1 MAESSSL
8 WKPFISINN
17 SASLCSEWREARK
30 TKPHQTRKTPKKAIY
45 LIILPT
51 RVEKWGLCLYVGVFF
66 WFWHT
71 LLWMPIKL
79 TMKWTCRSLT
89 RGISLLEHSVCG
101 FCDLAAINI
110 SPMQLHSAVP
120 SAPLLTHEV
129 YKTRCPTMD
138 MPGRWKCPA
147 VMAWDK

>member
-1 MAESSSL
+1 MPLCWGVLLILTHSSL
-8 WKPFISINN
+8 N
-17 SASLCSEWREARK
+17 A
-30 TKPHQTRKTPKKAIY
+30 HQAHY
-45 LIILPT
+45 EVNLQ
-51 RVEKWGLCLYVGVFF
+51 
-66 WFWHT
+66 
-71 LLWMPIKL
+71 
-79 TMKWTCRSLT
+79 SLT

-138 MPGRWKCPA
+138 MPGR
-147 VMAWDK
+147 